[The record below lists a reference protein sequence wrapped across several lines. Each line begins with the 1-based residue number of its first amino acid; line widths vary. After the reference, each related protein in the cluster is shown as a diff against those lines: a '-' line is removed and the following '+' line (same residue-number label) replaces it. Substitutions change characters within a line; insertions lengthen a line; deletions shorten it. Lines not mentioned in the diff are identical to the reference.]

1 MNSLIIHFG
10 EIVDRIVILFSSF
23 ISCTIIVGL
32 TFQFLN
38 SRYGKTYNN
47 KYLYIILALIN
58 AVVIIAGDSLM
69 LLPGSII
76 IRVLCVGL
84 ISCFFYEEENSKL
97 FIRIFESEA
106 FVAVLEAIKMVGEY
120 MLDSVLE
127 FFDIMPSSFEIL
139 QSIKIIGSAIITLFL
154 YYMVFCRL
162 WEKKLLKI
170 SMQYIIYLIIF
181 ISGISSILAVTEIFY
196 RENPIILPFAIG
208 NSICAGFYLLIFM
221 KCLDERMDYKFQVK
235 MMEQQEKMQYENYKM
250 QWEKHE
256 KALSILHDVKKHI
269 MVIENLYQNNK
280 ESEAITYTKQIND
293 MLIPIVPIYYV
304 KNPIMNC
311 LLSDKIR
318 TAENLGIDFQVEIL
332 TEDIDFMKPVD
343 ITTLFGN
350 LFDNAIAASE
360 KCNDR
365 KYIGFYMESYNEM
378 LSIKLE
384 NSILNPVPV
393 LNGKISNVKRG
404 IGLLNVQ
411 RCVDTYDGSILYKNK
426 DGILECHILLSKI

>member
-10 EIVDRIVILFSSF
+10 EIVDRIEILFFSF
-23 ISCTIIVGL
+23 ISSTILIGL

-38 SRYGKTYNN
+38 SRYKKKYNN
-47 KYLYIILALIN
+47 KYLYIILVLIN
-58 AVVIIAGDSLM
+58 AVVIVAGDSLM
-69 LLPGSII
+69 FLPASII
-76 IRVLCVGL
+76 TRVLCVGL
-84 ISCFFYEEENSKL
+84 ISCFLYEEENSKL

-106 FVAVLEAIKMVGEY
+106 FMTILEAIKMVGEY
-120 MLDSVLE
+120 MFDSVLE
-127 FFDIMPSSFEIL
+127 LFNIMPSNFEII
-139 QSIKIIGSAIITLFL
+139 QSIKIIGSTTIALL
-154 YYMVFCRL
+154 YYMVFSKL
-162 WEKKLLKI
+162 WGKKILKV
-170 SMQYIIYLIIF
+170 SMQYTIYLLIF
-181 ISGISSILAVTEIFY
+181 VTGISSIWAVTEIFE
-196 RENPIILPFAIG
+196 RENPIILLFAIS
-208 NSICAGFYLLIFM
+208 NLVCAGFYLLIFI
-221 KCLDERMDYKFQVK
+221 KCLDESMDYKFQVK
-235 MMEQQEKMQYENYKM
+235 MMEQQEKLQYDNYKV
-250 QWEKHE
+250 QWEKYE
-256 KALSILHDVKKHI
+256 KALSVLHDVKKHI
-269 MVIENLYQNNK
+269 MVIENLYRNNK
-280 ESEAITYTKQIND
+280 ECEAITYTKQIND
-293 MLIPIVPIYYV
+293 MLIPIVPIYYM

-318 TAENLGIDFQVEIL
+318 LAEKLGIDFQMEIL

-360 KCNDR
+360 KCDSR
-365 KYIGFYMESYNEM
+365 KYIGFFMESYNEM

-411 RCVDTYDGSILYKNK
+411 RCIDTYDGSILYKNK